1 MSLPA
6 TDIECDERLVK
17 VLVVYVLE
25 RDMPLNVVSQI
36 LMDQLKDK
44 STYLAKF
51 NEILSHVRDHT

>member
-6 TDIECDERLVK
+6 TDNECDERLVK

-25 RDMPLNVVSQI
+25 RGMPLNIVSQI
-36 LMDQLKDK
+36 LLDQLKDK

-51 NEILSHVRDHT
+51 NEIISHVESIS

>member
-17 VLVVYVLE
+17 VLVVYVIE

-44 STYLAKF
+44 SSYLAKF
-51 NEILSHVRDHT
+51 NQILDHVRDHT

>member
-17 VLVVYVLE
+17 ILVVYILE

-36 LMDQLKDK
+36 LMDELKDK

-51 NEILSHVRDHT
+51 NEILCHVRDHS